1 MPKQPVVSGQETI
14 RALERGGFVFDHQD
28 GSHVTVWHPGARRHA
43 TVPVH
48 GSEDLPPGT
57 LRSVLR
63 QAGMT
68 VEEFRELL
76 K

>member
-1 MPKQPVVSGQETI
+1 MPKQPVVSGRKAI
-14 RALERGGFVFDHQD
+14 RVLERGGFVIDHQD
-28 GSHVTVWHPGARRHA
+28 GSHVTMWHPGTRRHA

-48 GSEDLPPGT
+48 GSADLPPGT

-63 QAGMT
+63 QAGLT
-68 VEEFRELL
+68 VDEFRRLL